1 MFSEMDVAEMSFS
14 FFSSFLVVALIPL
27 VLLLIYKSE
36 DKQARYSRLQ
46 QQIKDE
52 TVIVGNRE
60 TTSDNNFKLVQAWGS
75 LHTLQPLRDD
85 LFGLEVHN
93 TLRLSRKVE
102 MF

>member
-46 QQIKDE
+46 
-52 TVIVGNRE
+52 
-60 TTSDNNFKLVQAWGS
+60 
-75 LHTLQPLRDD
+75 
-85 LFGLEVHN
+85 
-93 TLRLSRKVE
+93 
-102 MF
+102 